1 MRMSTQDIVK
11 TEIEKGNTNQDWR
24 VAYVAIM
31 NMIQQPQ
38 HRVVR
43 SNNSLFIITNHGDHT
58 ADFMMCNADTVG
70 MMPKSIKEFYTAM
83 KKAGF
88 TKLFYST
95 PRSGMIKLSEKTGF
109 KNTIVSRSLPLPGYG
124 KPIINVEVDL

>member
-1 MRMSTQDIVK
+1 MSTQDIVK
-11 TEIEKGNTNQDWR
+11 TEVERGNPGADWR
-24 VAYVAIM
+24 MAYAQIM
-31 NMIQQPQ
+31 SMIQQPQ

-43 SNNSLFIITNHGDHT
+43 SNNSLFIITNNGNHT
-58 ADFMMCNADTVG
+58 ANFMMCNADPVG
-70 MMPKSIKEFYTAM
+70 IMPKSIKEFYAAM
-83 KKAGF
+83 KGAGF